1 MNQDSSLPAVW
12 RRAAAGV
19 LAGGLLAGCTFPGL
33 PGATTK
39 LTSDQVFARAKPALV
54 LVQVDYSAK
63 ISLPRLQ
70 VGDAALSTIRR
81 KLQAQYDSGLHPE
94 LLNHDAYLAAFD
106 VELYGNPDAY
116 FTPSKDVAT
125 FSGDVLEVNG
135 SGFIASENGFIAT
148 SAHVVAT
155 KDEEIQKEINSDVLK
170 GLNTGLATDAL
181 TDSKRTDEQKQKF
194 AAFYQKY
201 TTKYL
206 KVESQTKEIHVALA
220 KGTPG
225 KPLRANGIPA
235 RIVEAGEPVPGKDVA
250 VLKIDPGPS
259 KLPSLSV
266 GDENMLRPAD
276 DITAIGY
283 PGESIFRNQDTDPR
297 QVEPTQTHGE
307 YQKVTEPQQGY
318 DALGTRANIQEGES
332 GGPMVD
338 GRGDVVGVIAFGI
351 ADKDGKLIPNL
362 GFAVPASVVKE
373 YLDKAKAGAGQSQTE
388 AQYRAALTEFD
399 QKHFKTALPLFREV
413 KSRWKDH
420 PYVDAYIVSSENGIA
435 DKADR
440 TPPSQGELAAWGVGG
455 ALGLLVLAFVVWFVL
470 QRRRAHRR
478 LGVALE
484 AVQAGAIAAPAAA
497 GPALAEA
504 VGIGSPVMAPA
515 RSIPTRPRRPRPRPA
530 ATETAVLTKAVAAKA
545 TPAKRAVASAKTAPV
560 KPVPAKKAVAAA
572 KAAVKAAPEAAP
584 ARTAPARKQGPIK
597 KAAPRQSVTIKT
609 PPTSRSQAASK
620 KVAVPRGDVKA
631 AARKPAAAKAVAPPR
646 PRASK
651 PKAPAAAA
659 RRRSAGR

>member
-1 MNQDSSLPAVW
+1 
-12 RRAAAGV
+12 
-19 LAGGLLAGCTFPGL
+19 
-33 PGATTK
+33 
-39 LTSDQVFARAKPALV
+39 LV

-81 KLQAQYDSGLHPE
+81 KLQAQYDTGLHPE

-135 SGFIASENGFIAT
+135 SGFVASENGFIAT

-155 KDEEIQKEINSDVLK
+155 KDEEIQKEISSDVLK

-194 AAFYQKY
+194 AAFYQNY

-206 KVESQTKEIHVALA
+206 KVENQTKEIHVALA

-225 KPLRANGIPA
+225 KPLQTNGIPA

-250 VLKIDPGPS
+250 VLKIDPGAS

-266 GDENMLRPAD
+266 GDENMLKPAD

-283 PGESIFRNQDTDPR
+283 PGESIFRNQDTNPR

-307 YQKVTEPQQGY
+307 YQKVSEPQRGY

-351 ADKDGKLIPNL
+351 AGKDGKLIPNL

-435 DKADR
+435 DKSDR
-440 TPPSQGELAAWGVGG
+440 TPPSPGELAAWGGGG
-455 ALGLLVLAFVVWFVL
+455 AIGLLVLAFVVWFVI

-478 LGVALE
+478 LVVALD
-484 AVQAGAIAAPAAA
+484 AVQAGGVEALATAALTKAAAADPSVVEAAGIGAPVEAPAGGVA
-497 GPALAEA
+497 
-504 VGIGSPVMAPA
+504 
-515 RSIPTRPRRPRPRPA
+515 TRPRRPRPRPA
-530 ATETAVLTKAVAAKA
+530 ATGTAATA
-545 TPAKRAVASAKTAPV
+545 TPARGAVASAKTAPV
-560 KPVPAKKAVAAA
+560 KAVSAKKSAPAKGKAPAKK
-572 KAAVKAAPEAAP
+572 
-584 ARTAPARKQGPIK
+584 TAP
-597 KAAPRQSVTIKT
+597 PRQSVPTRK
-609 PPTSRSQAASK
+609 PPSSRSPAASK
-620 KVAVPRGDVKA
+620 RVGAAPSGAKA
-631 AARKPAAAKAVAPPR
+631 AAPKPAAAKAVAPPR
-646 PRASK
+646 PRAAK

-659 RRRSAGR
+659 RRRSSGR